1 MLQRIVLYS
10 EVVISFAR
18 YSGSEPG
25 LRSSMFAAG
34 GGCRSEKAAVFSTES
49 LTMFVSLLI
58 ILRIRRL
65 IDSAR
70 GEKAIILLRRI
81 PEITYPQLLV

>member
-1 MLQRIVLYS
+1 
-10 EVVISFAR
+10 
-18 YSGSEPG
+18 
-25 LRSSMFAAG
+25 MFAAG